1 MNSFSVADGT
11 VKKITST
18 PGILVVNFTD
28 WKEQDWTIT
37 FENLIAF
44 QSLGAEG
51 EEISEIIESK
61 KILIENINTEDIDD
75 TTKSYSFISAW
86 SSTPVLV
93 IVAKGY
99 ETKKHNQSLTKVI
112 YP

>member
-11 VKKITST
+11 VKKITSA

-28 WKEQDWTIT
+28 WKEQDGTIT

-51 EEISEIIESK
+51 EEISEIIESE
-61 KILIENINTEDIDD
+61 KILLENIRIEDIGN

-86 SSTPVLV
+86 SSSPIL
-93 IVAKGY
+93 IIIARAY
-99 ETKKHNQSLTKVI
+99 KVEKTQ
-112 YP
+112 PKFMRA